1 LKATLEYF
9 PGVIVGILLLVWV
22 IRASRRRKPV
32 AAQEQAPPAPPNPTA
47 TEPEIIVPGERVP
60 IATEL
65 HQIEN
70 AFAAFASNSAHP
82 SELRQHPEFQRGAA
96 LLADQSV
103 SLETVVQYAFGANWM
118 LACVALAALAQR
130 KDGALAADQALAQ
143 IDRMAVWAMYYALE
157 FFLSVEQ
164 RPASGAPAVLAKEWW
179 RDNPILPLIFRDYF
193 ARRSALGDE
202 ASFGNA
208 LQMHFA
214 SPPALIRGF
223 LDRVNHPYAARLI
236 SQLDEMQRTSV
247 DHAFLATFGHFW
259 SDSRDDDVLIE
270 PKAWQ
275 EQLAIAASTLNQSL
289 PRSLMIT
296 GEPLVGKTSLLRLL
310 ARRLRSEGWNVFES
324 TGADLMAGQMWF
336 GQLEGRIRQVT
347 EELTAAK
354 KLIWYIPDL
363 LQFARSGTHHG
374 QSASILDQILPA
386 ISSGRILVWTEASP
400 TAAARL
406 LQFRPAL
413 RGLLESIHLDP
424 ASETETV
431 ALARDVLAQLTFD
444 HSMQFDPACA
454 ETALACG
461 RQYLGSS
468 AFPGAV
474 LRIVKLTAMRG
485 GDQTEFGPR
494 DVLST
499 VSQLT
504 GLPVAILDT
513 SERID
518 LAGVREFF
526 SKRVIGQEEAVS
538 SIVDRIAMLKAGL
551 TDPNRPIG
559 VFLFAGPTGTGK
571 TELAKTAAEY
581 LFGSVDRLI
590 RLDMSEF
597 QTAESTGSLLGS
609 SFSSD
614 SESLIHRVRK
624 QPFSVVLLDE
634 FEKAHPRIWD
644 LFLQVF
650 DAGRLTDTMGQVANF
665 RHCLII
671 MTSNLGATSHQGS
684 GFGFASPPD
693 VFSNEQ
699 VMRAISQ
706 TYRPEFQNRLDK
718 IIVFRPLSRELMRV
732 ILHKELKQVLERR
745 GLKDRAWA
753 IEWEGSALDFLLE
766 KGFSPEMGARP
777 VKRAIDQYV
786 MAPLA
791 ATIVE
796 HRIPEGEQFV
806 FFRSD
811 GRGIRA
817 DFIDPDAETQA
828 IAEPDDAALKSPGL
842 AAMILAPRA
851 TSAEMEALAAEL
863 RDVEQRVGAEDWDAL
878 KRRLS
883 GEMSRESFWK
893 EPGRYHTLARLALM
907 DRVAAAVETA
917 RALRRRLDRG
927 QPGHYSRELVSRL
940 ALQLWLV
947 RQGMRDVFEQAPIE
961 AAIEVRPALEISS
974 AEPGAV
980 QAWCRELWQMYRQWC
995 DRRHMQVQEITIA
1008 EKQDLPVL
1016 LVTGFGAHRA
1026 LVPECGLHVLEIT
1039 AGSGGVNRAAAR
1051 VRLTVPPLEEPANP
1065 KLYSVLLKAF
1075 SDAGGSSAIVRR
1087 YRRAPSPLVR
1097 SADGAWR
1104 SGKVD
1109 VVLRGDFDLLASGEP
1124 SHMQA

>member
-1 LKATLEYF
+1 
-9 PGVIVGILLLVWV
+9 
-22 IRASRRRKPV
+22 
-32 AAQEQAPPAPPNPTA
+32 
-47 TEPEIIVPGERVP
+47 
-60 IATEL
+60 
-65 HQIEN
+65 
-70 AFAAFASNSAHP
+70 
-82 SELRQHPEFQRGAA
+82 
-96 LLADQSV
+96 
-103 SLETVVQYAFGANWM
+103 M
-118 LACVALAALAQR
+118 LACVALAALADR
-130 KDGALAADQALAQ
+130 KDSTPAVDQVLAQ
-143 IDRMAVWAMYYALE
+143 FDRMAVWAMYYALE
-157 FFLSVEQ
+157 FFLTAES
-164 RPASGAPAVLAKEWW
+164 RPPPGAPTVLAKEWW
-179 RDNPILPLIFRDYF
+179 RENPILPLIFRDYF
-193 ARRSALGDE
+193 ARRSALGDL

-223 LDRVNHPYAARLI
+223 LERVNHSFAAALI
-236 SQLDEMQRTSV
+236 SQLDELQRTSI
-247 DHAFLATFGHFW
+247 DRAFLATFGRFW
-259 SDSRDDDVLIE
+259 SDSREDDVLIE

-275 EQLAIAASTLNQSL
+275 EQLAAAVSALNQSV

-296 GEPLVGKTSLLRLL
+296 GEPLVGKTSLLRIL
-310 ARRLRSEGWNVFES
+310 ARRLRSEGWSIFES
-324 TGADLMAGQMWF
+324 SGMDLMAGQIWF
-336 GQLEGRIRQVT
+336 GQLEGRIRQATQEITV
-347 EELTAAK
+347 AK

-363 LQFARSGTHHG
+363 LQFARSGTHQG

-386 ISSGRILVWTEASP
+386 LSSGRILILSEASP

-413 RGLLESIHLDP
+413 RALLQTIQLDP
-424 ASETETV
+424 VEEDSTL
-431 ALARDVLAQLTFD
+431 ALARDLLKLLAAGHLIEFA
-444 HSMQFDPACA
+444 PGCA
-454 ETALACG
+454 ETALACA
-461 RQYLGSS
+461 RQHLGSS

-474 LRIVKLTAMRG
+474 LRIIKLTAARAG
-485 GDQTEFGPR
+485 EQTEFAPH
-494 DVLST
+494 DVLNT

-504 GLPVAILDT
+504 GLPLALLD
-513 SERID
+513 SKERID
-518 LAGVREFF
+518 LAAVRGFF
-526 SKRVIGQEEAVS
+526 SERVIGQEEAVS

-571 TELAKTAAEY
+571 TELAKTTAEY

-597 QTAESTGSLLGS
+597 QSAEAIGGVLGS
-609 SFSSD
+609 SFSAD

-650 DAGRLTDTMGQVANF
+650 DAGRLTDTMGQVADF

-671 MTSNLGATSHQGS
+671 MTSNLGATSHRSS

-693 VFSNEQ
+693 VFTSEQ
-699 VMRAISQ
+699 VMRAVSQ

-732 ILHKELKQVLERR
+732 ILYKELKQVLERR

-753 IEWEGSALDFLLE
+753 VEWEGSALDFLLE

-777 VKRAIDQYV
+777 LKRAIDQYV

-811 GRGIRA
+811 GRCIRA
-817 DFIDPDAETQA
+817 DFIDPDAEPQVSM
-828 IAEPDDAALKSPGL
+828 EPDDAAPSSPSL
-842 AAMILAPRA
+842 ASMILAPRA
-851 TSAEMEALAAEL
+851 TSAEIETLAAEL
-863 RDVEQRVGAEDWDAL
+863 KHVEQRLRSAEWEEL
-878 KRRLS
+878 KRELS
-883 GEMSRESFWK
+883 AEMSRESFWK
-893 EPGRYHTLARLALM
+893 EPRRYQTLARLALM
-907 DRVAAAVETA
+907 DRVGVAADTA

-927 QPGHYSRELVSRL
+927 HPGHYSRELASRL

-947 RQGMRDVFEQAPIE
+947 RQGIRDVLEQSPVE
-961 AAIEVRPALEISS
+961 AAVEVRPALEMSS
-974 AEPGAV
+974 AEAAAG
-980 QAWCRELWQMYRQWC
+980 QAWCREVWQMYRRWC
-995 DRRHMQVQEITIA
+995 DRRHMQVEEIGMA

-1026 LVPECGLHVLEIT
+1026 LAAECGLHVLEI
-1039 AGSGGVNRAAAR
+1039 AAANGGVNRAVAR
-1051 VRLTVPPLEEPANP
+1051 VRLAVPPLEELP
-1065 KLYSVLLKAF
+1065 KLKLYAALAKAF
-1075 SDAGGSSAIVRR
+1075 ANARGPSAVLRR
-1087 YRRAPSPLVR
+1087 YRREPSPLVR

-1104 SGKVD
+1104 SGKLD
-1109 VVLRGDFDLLASGEP
+1109 VVLRGDFDLLASAEP
-1124 SHMQA
+1124 PAMQM